1 MPPSGQ
7 IMSQSLPSLRPG
19 PEWDDEDEPD
29 EFPGP
34 GSYDVKSTLGK
45 QQGYPNPPEYS
56 MTWKNPKSWRKVLIT
71 KNHREFPGKDSPGSI
86 YNLPEEFGAHPV
98 ASNWAKDRRH
108 IGEDGKRPQGP
119 GKYYNVRKDVGYPA
133 QGRIPNRTQGLSRRF
148 WVPGHDLL
156 VGPGQYEHKS
166 SLGGPGGTFGTGF
179 RAYDHVWYQDC
190 ERNNLGRASPGPG
203 PYRQDF
209 GKDCLQCPL
218 GLDMKLRPVKL
229 SDTPQ
234 TMGPGYYN
242 INKVKQGSLSHE
254 QSRYPTGCTFG
265 KPRRKRGR
273 FDFKKLRGCGD
284 SPNFFCA
291 L

>member
-1 MPPSGQ
+1 ML
-7 IMSQSLPSLRPG
+7 SQSLPSLRG
-19 PEWDDEDEPD
+19 PDWEPEEPD
-29 EFPGP
+29 MDPGP
-34 GSYDVKSTLGK
+34 GSYDLKSTLGLD
-45 QQGYPNPPEYS
+45 PNKFS
-56 MTWKNPKSWRKVLIT
+56 MVWKNPKSWSKVLIT
-71 KNHREFPGKDSPGSI
+71 KGHATGKGKDSPGSI
-86 YNLPEEFGAHPV
+86 YNLPEEFGAHPPRT
-98 ASNWAKDRRH
+98 NWAKDSPRLGR
-108 IGEDGKRPQGP
+108 GGARPQGP
-119 GKYYNVRKDVGYPA
+119 AKFYNVRKDVGYPA
-133 QGRIPNRTQGLSRRF
+133 QGKLPNRTQGLSRRF

-166 SLGGPGGTFGTGF
+166 CLQAGYKASSFGASF
-179 RAYDHVWYQDC
+179 RAYDHVWFQDC
-190 ERNNLGRASPGPG
+190 ERANLGRASPGPG

-218 GLDMKLRPVKL
+218 GLSEKLPRVKL
-229 SDTPQ
+229 SDTPD

-242 INKVKQGSLSHE
+242 VNVKKGVLS
-254 QSRYPTGCTFG
+254 SDKSPCAPSFG